1 MGPSPRWSLVKFW
14 LRSAKPPPPAN
25 GKKVLEVY
33 ELEKK
38 YLEVKAKRILHL
50 KEGLSKSDGK
60 IAKLLEQ
67 EQALLTAL
75 NNFWGSGR

>member
-1 MGPSPRWSLVKFW
+1 MGLSSRWSLVKFW
-14 LRSAKPPPPAN
+14 LKSAPPPAN
-25 GKKVLEVY
+25 GKKVQEVY

-38 YLEVKAKRILHL
+38 YLEIQAKRTSLL
-50 KEGLSKSDGK
+50 REGLSKGDGQ

-67 EQALLTAL
+67 EQALLAAL

>member
-14 LRSAKPPPPAN
+14 LRSANPPPPAN
-25 GKKVLEVY
+25 GQKVLEVY

-38 YLEVKAKRILHL
+38 YLEIQAKRTSLL
-50 KEGLSKSDGK
+50 REGLSQCDGQ